1 MATMS
6 TLRLVPP
13 VGAPID
19 VQGDRALVGR
29 DPSADI
35 VVNDPSVSRRHAVV
49 ERRPEGWA
57 VFDQRSANGTWVDNV
72 RVEQAL
78 LQPGQQLR
86 LGAVSFEVQVPGAA
100 APRAPGTIAPQPQ
113 VSPYGQPAYPPPVA
127 PAYQP
132 PPAPAYPPQPGAPP
146 SYAPQAPVYQPPAA
160 PAYAPPAAPPAYPP
174 PPQAQPY
181 PPQPSY
187 PAAPSAPPG
196 YPQTPAHVYAQ
207 PAGQPSGGGAPIPGA
222 PRSPAPPPG
231 AGGMTEAEAAEILG
245 LWPGSPADEVKRRY
259 QKLFNDFQ
267 IRITNAPTPAL
278 KKMYQKNIQDLRTAA
293 DIISPGVVV

>member
-13 VGAPID
+13 VGAPIEI
-19 VQGDRALVGR
+19 QGERALVGR
-29 DPSADI
+29 DPTADI

-57 VFDQRSANGTWVDNV
+57 VFDQRSANGTWLDNV
-72 RVEQAL
+72 RIEQAL

-100 APRAPGTIAPQPQ
+100 PPRPFGTMAPQAP
-113 VSPYGQPAYPPPVA
+113 VSPYGQPGAPAPPPAYPPQAA
-127 PAYQP
+127 PAYAPQPAAPAYP
-132 PPAPAYPPQPGAPP
+132 PPAPAYPP
-146 SYAPQAPVYQPPAA
+146 PAA
-160 PAYAPPAAPPAYPP
+160 APMYAAPP
-174 PPQAQPY
+174 PPQAYPPPAQAY
-181 PPQPSY
+181 PPQ
-187 PAAPSAPPG
+187 AAPPG
-196 YPQTPAHVYAQ
+196 YPQMPAQVYA
-207 PAGQPSGGGAPIPGA
+207 PPPGQAAPGVPGA
-222 PRSPAPPPG
+222 PAAPRPAAGPPG

-245 LWPGSPADEVKRRY
+245 LWPGSPPDEVKRRY

-278 KKMYQKNIQDLRTAA
+278 KKMYQKNIQDLRAA
-293 DIISPGVVV
+293 AEALAPGSV

>member
-6 TLRLVPP
+6 LRLVPP

-29 DPSADI
+29 DPGADI
-35 VVNDPSVSRRHAVV
+35 IVNDPSVSRRHAIV

-57 VFDQRSANGTWVDNV
+57 VFDQRSANGTWLDNV
-72 RVEQAL
+72 RIEQAL

-100 APRAPGTIAPQPQ
+100 APRGPGTLAPQPAI
-113 VSPYGQPAYPPPVA
+113 SPYGQPAYAPPAAQPAPPVYAPPPA
-127 PAYQP
+127 PAP
-132 PPAPAYPPQPGAPP
+132 PYPPAAAPAYPPQQGYPPAP
-146 SYAPQAPVYQPPAA
+146 APVYQPPAGA
-160 PAYAPPAAPPAYPP
+160 GHGAPPPAPYGAPP
-174 PPQAQPY
+174 QPY
-181 PPQPSY
+181 PGG
-187 PAAPSAPPG
+187 PG
-196 YPQTPAHVYAQ
+196 YPPMPAQVYSAPHPVA
-207 PAGQPSGGGAPIPGA
+207 PAAGPIPPRPAAA
-222 PRSPAPPPG
+222 PAAG
-231 AGGMTEAEAAEILG
+231 GGGMTEAEAAEILG
-245 LWPGSPADEVKRRY
+245 LWPGSPAEEVVRRY

-293 DIISPGVVV
+293 DIISPGVAV

>member
-13 VGAPID
+13 VGAPIEIP
-19 VQGDRALVGR
+19 GERALIGR
-29 DPSADI
+29 DPTADI

-57 VFDQRSANGTWVDNV
+57 VFDQRSANGTWLDNV
-72 RVEQAL
+72 RIEQAL

-100 APRAPGTIAPQPQ
+100 AARGPGTIAPQPAA
-113 VSPYGQPAYPPPVA
+113 SPYGQPAYAPPPPAYPPAAAPGYPPQPMA
-127 PAYQP
+127 PAYP
-132 PPAPAYPPQPGAPP
+132 PQAPVYQAPAAAPSYPAPAPAPAYPPAQ
-146 SYAPQAPVYQPPAA
+146 
-160 PAYAPPAAPPAYPP
+160 AYPP
-174 PPQAQPY
+174 QA
-181 PPQPSY
+181 
-187 PAAPSAPPG
+187 APPG
-196 YPQTPAHVYAQ
+196 YPQMPAQVYAP
-207 PAGQPSGGGAPIPGA
+207 PAGQAAPGIPGA
-222 PRSPAPPPG
+222 PAAPRPGAPAAS

-245 LWPGSPADEVKRRY
+245 LWPGSPAEEVKRRY

-293 DIISPGVVV
+293 DIISPGAVA

>member
-13 VGAPID
+13 VGAPIEIP
-19 VQGDRALVGR
+19 GERALLGR
-29 DPSADI
+29 DPTADI
-35 VVNDPSVSRRHAVV
+35 VVNDPSVSRRHAIV

-57 VFDQRSANGTWVDNV
+57 VFDQRSANGTWLDNV
-72 RVEQAL
+72 RIEQAL

-100 APRAPGTIAPQPQ
+100 GARGPGTMAPQP
-113 VSPYGQPAYPPPVA
+113 VMSPYGQPAYAPPPAAPPPAYPAAAPAYPPPPAA
-127 PAYQP
+127 PAYQPAPAYPPPAAAPAYPAP
-132 PPAPAYPPQPGAPP
+132 PPAPAYPP
-146 SYAPQAPVYQPPAA
+146 PQA
-160 PAYAPPAAPPAYPP
+160 
-174 PPQAQPY
+174 Y
-181 PPQPSY
+181 PPQP
-187 PAAPSAPPG
+187 AAPG
-196 YPQTPAHVYAQ
+196 YPQVPAQVYAPPPGQ
-207 PAGQPSGGGAPIPGA
+207 AAPAVPGA
-222 PRSPAPPPG
+222 PAAPRPAAAG

-245 LWPGSPADEVKRRY
+245 LWPGSPAEEVKRRY

-293 DIISPGVVV
+293 DLISPGAVA

>member
-1 MATMS
+1 M

-13 VGAPID
+13 VGAPIE

-29 DPSADI
+29 EPTADI
-35 VVNDPSVSRRHAVV
+35 VVNDPSVSRRHAIV

-57 VFDQRSANGTWVDNV
+57 VFDQRSANGTWLDNV
-72 RVEQAL
+72 RIEQAL

-100 APRAPGTIAPQPQ
+100 TPRGPGTIPPQPA
-113 VSPYGQPAYPPPVA
+113 VSPYGQPAYPPPAAA
-127 PAYQP
+127 PAPAP
-132 PPAPAYPPQPGAPP
+132 PAYAPPAPAPAYPPPPAAAPAYPPPQPVYAPP
-146 SYAPQAPVYQPPAA
+146 AAPAPVYQPPAA
-160 PAYAPPAAPPAYPP
+160 PPGYPP
-174 PPQAQPY
+174 PPAPY
-181 PPQPSY
+181 PGPPQAY
-187 PAAPSAPPG
+187 PGAAPPG
-196 YPQTPAHVYAQ
+196 YPQMPAQVY
-207 PAGQPSGGGAPIPGA
+207 
-222 PRSPAPPPG
+222 APPPAAPQPAAG
-231 AGGMTEAEAAEILG
+231 APPPRPAAPPAGGGGMTEAEAAEILG
-245 LWPGSPADEVKRRY
+245 LWPGSPAEEVVRRY

>member
-1 MATMS
+1 MTTMS

-13 VGAPID
+13 VGAPIE
-19 VQGDRALVGR
+19 VPGDRALVGR

-35 VVNDPSVSRRHAVV
+35 VVNDPSVSRRHAIV

-57 VFDQRSANGTWVDNV
+57 VFDQRSANGTWLDNV
-72 RVEQAL
+72 RIEQAL

-86 LGAVSFEVQVPGAA
+86 LGAVSFEVHVPGALPA
-100 APRAPGTIAPQPQ
+100 RGPGTLAPQPL
-113 VSPYGQPAYPPPVA
+113 VSPYGQPAYAPPPAPQPPAPAYAPPPAAYPPPAAA

-132 PPAPAYPPQPGAPP
+132 QPAYPPAP
-146 SYAPQAPVYQPPAA
+146 APVYQPPAA
-160 PAYAPPAAPPAYPP
+160 PAYAPPAPAHYSPQPAPPGA
-174 PPQAQPY
+174 
-181 PPQPSY
+181 
-187 PAAPSAPPG
+187 APPG
-196 YPQTPAHVYAQ
+196 YPQMPAQVYSAPPAHPV
-207 PAGQPSGGGAPIPGA
+207 PVPGA
-222 PRSPAPPPG
+222 PPAPPRAAAAAAG

-245 LWPGSPADEVKRRY
+245 LWPGSPPDEVVRRY